1 MNIRL
6 MSLVSVFLSASII
19 SAFAMESDKN
29 SELGKR
35 DRSEVSQQSADDALR
50 EIQRAR
56 HQAYLER
63 TRQQAEANKR
73 ELEQEAARQE
83 ELKRQAQAQQLQDL
97 ERQQDLFNALEALIN
112 TLNILIDALE
122 SVPDFDTLCQQID
135 GIIDVIGDSNL
146 SFASLKESGNEII
159 VAEINNLHNALVSMV
174 TKIQA
179 NPITNHACFNFRT
192 INDQL
197 AIVCQL
203 VGFNGDIKV
212 ELQDMYTEEDDAI
225 AEEEYKQYVQV
236 ATQGDENFAG
246 ILAAAQKE
254 EQDAADE
261 ALARQLQGN
270 QPEAFQDDEEVAR
283 RLQAELDGLDEFDGR
298 F

>member
-6 MSLVSVFLSASII
+6 MLFMSVFLSASII
-19 SAFAMESDKN
+19 SVFAMEPEKN
-29 SELGKR
+29 SALGKR
-35 DRSEVSQQSADDALR
+35 SEKTMEGQQDAHNALL

-56 HQAYLER
+56 HQAHLER

-97 ERQQDLFNALEALIN
+97 EREQDQFDALEVLIN
-112 TLNILIDALE
+112 TLNVLIDALE
-122 SVPDFDTLCQQID
+122 EASDFDTLCQQID

-146 SFASLKESGNEII
+146 SFASLKESGNDIFVE
-159 VAEINNLHNALVSMV
+159 AINNLHNCLVGMV

-179 NPITNHACFNFRT
+179 NHITNQACFKFKT

-197 AIVCQL
+197 AMICQL

-225 AEEEYKQYVQV
+225 AQEEYHQYVQA
-236 ATQGDENFAG
+236 ATQGDENFANL
-246 ILAAAQKE
+246 LAETEKTK
-254 EQDAADE
+254 QDAADE
-261 ALARQLQGN
+261 ALAR
-270 QPEAFQDDEEVAR
+270 
-283 RLQAELDGLDEFDGR
+283 RLQEELDGLNEFDER
-298 F
+298 L